1 MSHVSFCGCAYS
13 IFMFI
18 INIILIA
25 YKYLFEL
32 ELGLHRTFWSLRP
45 LKTTLISNM
54 KQYIKEWCWLS
65 LKIKSLHSHLN
76 VFNKYGCPK
85 RLSWWGIPPGHTWNE
100 IHVPMLVHS
109 QIMTNVHSYIGWLAQ
124 CTRAC
129 ISNIKSSEIN
139 YISFISYCHLNF
151 PWT

>member
-1 MSHVSFCGCAYS
+1 M
-13 IFMFI
+13 
-18 INIILIA
+18 
-25 YKYLFEL
+25 
-32 ELGLHRTFWSLRP
+32 ELGLHRTSWSLIH

-54 KQYIKEWCWLS
+54 KRYIKEWCWLS

-100 IHVPMLVHS
+100 IHIPMLVHS

-129 ISNIKSSEIN
+129 ISNIVTRNKLYFFHFLLSSKFSMNIN
-139 YISFISYCHLNF
+139 MLYAVLIYY
-151 PWT
+151 